1 MKVKEIMVKEVATL
15 DVNDE
20 LSLANDI
27 MRLGRIRHLP
37 VVDGTRLVGIVSERD
52 LFRSSLAQALGYASK
67 DTRDLM
73 KTLHIKD
80 IMVTGV
86 ITIPPDTEM
95 CEATKMMIEE
105 KIGCLP
111 VVEDNLLVGL
121 ITETDVLMQYVKE
134 CEKRLVRLPAGS
146 RELGIKEAGPV
157 ARFFLSTPAAFPP
170 G

>member
-1 MKVKEIMVKEVATL
+1 MKVRDIMVKEVATL

-37 VVDGTRLVGIVSERD
+37 VVDSTRLVGIVSERD
-52 LFRSSLAQALGYASK
+52 LFRSSLAQALGYGTQ

-73 KTLHIKD
+73 KTVRLKD

-86 ITIPPDTEM
+86 ITIPPDTEV
-95 CEATKMMIEE
+95 CEATKIMIDE

-111 VVEDNLLVGL
+111 VVEDNRLVGL
-121 ITETDVLMQYVKE
+121 ITETDILAQYVKE
-134 CEKRLVRLPAGS
+134 CEK
-146 RELGIKEAGPV
+146 I
-157 ARFFLSTPAAFPP
+157 
-170 G
+170 

>member
-1 MKVKEIMVKEVATL
+1 MPAGVVVNNRKRLLTARESYGGGKTYMKVNEIMVKEVATL

-52 LFRSSLAQALGYASK
+52 LFRSSLAQALGYATK

-80 IMVTGV
+80 VMVTGV
-86 ITIPPDTEM
+86 ITIPPDTEV

-111 VVEDNLLVGL
+111 VVENNLLVGL
-121 ITETDVLMQYVKE
+121 ITETDVLLQYIKE
-134 CEKRLVRLPAGS
+134 CEKR
-146 RELGIKEAGPV
+146 
-157 ARFFLSTPAAFPP
+157 
-170 G
+170 

>member
-1 MKVKEIMVKEVATL
+1 MRVKDIMVKEVATL

-37 VVDGTRLVGIVSERD
+37 VVDGPQLVGIISERD
-52 LFRSSLAQALGYASK
+52 LFRSSLAHALGYATK

-80 IMVTGV
+80 VMVTGV
-86 ITIPPDTEM
+86 ITIPPDMEL
-95 CEATKMMIEE
+95 CEATKIMIEE

-111 VVEDNLLVGL
+111 VVEDAQLVGL
-121 ITETDVLMQYVKE
+121 ITETDILLHYLKE
-134 CEKRLVRLPAGS
+134 CGQA
-146 RELGIKEAGPV
+146 
-157 ARFFLSTPAAFPP
+157 
-170 G
+170 